1 MKTIAAAVKKLTHR
15 SRSAGQD
22 YRGLPADRDSKARS
36 MLGMRGKLFLA
47 FAGVGVLT
55 LVATAVAWVSFRA
68 TGDSFAEVTDR
79 NVPALVLA
87 QQLSSQR
94 GAFAAGLTG
103 VFAARTEAELVA
115 ALDVQN
121 GRAAAMDAAL
131 TALTDLGVEPEAVS
145 NIQMDVYGLIG
156 GLNPQRRLVL
166 ESIAADRANT
176 EAQLRI
182 GELHETIGRQFDP
195 IIRAA
200 QMDLVRSSARIGRQ
214 FENSIGDTVTDLTL
228 SLTAITT
235 LRDALTAA
243 GGHLIQGAL
252 AEEAEGLEQAR
263 AAFAEAMQTIE
274 ATAGTVDL
282 GDQQIQSLILT
293 EMLRGYGLAEGSL
306 FDMRAEE
313 LAFGWPMHG
322 DAIKAMIGE
331 LAVLRQQVDALMDPV
346 VAAQERAA
354 VETADHL
361 GRSAVDQLNALTQGP
376 VMTLRSVQ
384 TLNASVNLLAG
395 LMREALNTTD
405 AERLAEL
412 DERSGRLD
420 REIRQ
425 TLALIPDPGTRE
437 ELFGAAEP
445 LLHLLRGDASIFA
458 LRADQLTRRV
468 EGERMRR
475 QSEAAAAG
483 VAGAV
488 ERIGLGAEAAVDVA
502 RAHAFTILDQARTA
516 LVIVAVASLVIAGLI
531 AWLYVGRNLAGRLT
545 RLAGTMRA
553 IADGDLDAPIPAGG
567 RDEITDMAR
576 ALEVFR
582 DNAREVEAANARAL
596 EEQRRASEERR
607 SARLALADEFETAV
621 GAVVARVGD
630 SASSM
635 RSTAGGMR
643 STAERTA
650 NEAGSAAAASEQA
663 AASVQ
668 TVASAAEEL
677 SASIDEI
684 SHQVSS
690 STAIAQQ
697 AVDDAARTNATVQS
711 LSEAAG
717 RIGDVVNLISSIA
730 GQTNLLALNAT
741 IEAARAG
748 AAGKG
753 FAVVAAEVKNLA
765 NQTAQATED
774 IAQQIAGMQSVTGE
788 AVGAI
793 RGIGETIG
801 RINEI
806 ATTVAS
812 AVEEQGTATREIARN
827 VQQANEGTQVVSS
840 NVAEVTRAAADTGE
854 AAGEVL
860 TAADALAAEAET
872 LQSEVA
878 SFLDKVRAA

>member
-1 MKTIAAAVKKLTHR
+1 MKMIAAALGQLTRR
-15 SRSAGQD
+15 SRSVQPD
-22 YRGLPADRDSKARS
+22 HRGSPTARPEKTRS
-36 MLGMRGKLFLA
+36 ALGIRGKLFIA
-47 FAGVGVLT
+47 FAGVGALT

-68 TGDSFAEVTDR
+68 TGDSFVEVTDR
-79 NVPALVLA
+79 DVPALVLA
-87 QQLSSQR
+87 QQLSNQS
-94 GAFAAGLTG
+94 GAFAAGLPV
-103 VFAARTEAELVA
+103 VFAARTEAELEA
-115 ALDVQN
+115 ALDAQN
-121 GRAAAMDAAL
+121 GRAAAMDTAL
-131 TALTDLGVEPEAVS
+131 TALTDLGIEPEAVS

-156 GLNPQRRLVL
+156 GLNPQRQLVL
-166 ESIAADRANT
+166 ESIAAGQANT
-176 EAQLRI
+176 DAQRRI
-182 GELHETIGRQFDP
+182 GELHEAIGRQFDP
-195 IIRAA
+195 IIRTA

-214 FENSIGDTVTDLTL
+214 FENSISDTVTDLTV

-243 GGHLIQGAL
+243 GGYLVQGAL

-263 AAFAEAMQTIE
+263 SAFTEAMAVIE
-274 ATAGTVDL
+274 AKSGTVDL

-293 EMLRGYGLAEGSL
+293 EMLRGYGLADGNL

-322 DAIKAMIGE
+322 DAIEAIVGE
-331 LAVLRQQVDALMDPV
+331 LAVLRQQVDTLMDPV
-346 VAAQERAA
+346 VAAQEQAA
-354 VETADHL
+354 VETADLL

-425 TLALIPDPGTRE
+425 TLALIPDPDTRQ
-437 ELFGAAEP
+437 ELFGAAAP
-445 LLHLLRGDASIFA
+445 LLELLRGEASIFT
-458 LRADQLTRRV
+458 LRADQLGRIAD
-468 EGERMRR
+468 GEQLRR

-483 VAGAV
+483 VAAAV
-488 ERIGLGAEAAVDVA
+488 EQIGLGAEAAVDTA
-502 RAHAFTILDQARTA
+502 RAHAFAILDQARTA
-516 LVIVAVASLVIAGLI
+516 LVIVAAASLVIAGLI

-553 IADGDLDAPIPAGG
+553 IADGDLDAPIPVGG
-567 RDEITDMAR
+567 RDEISDMAQ

-596 EEQRRASEERR
+596 EEQQRASEERR

-630 SASSM
+630 SAAGM
-635 RSTAGGMR
+635 RGTAGGMQ

-668 TVASAAEEL
+668 TVAAAAEEL

-684 SHQVSS
+684 SVQVSS

-697 AVDDAARTNATVQS
+697 AVDDAVRTNSTVQS
-711 LSEAAG
+711 LSEAAS
-717 RIGDVVNLISSIA
+717 RIGEVVSLISSIA
-730 GQTNLLALNAT
+730 EQTNLLALNAT

-748 AAGKG
+748 EAGKG

-774 IAQQIAGMQSVTGE
+774 IAQQIAGMQSVTGD

-793 RGIGETIG
+793 KGIGETIG

-812 AVEEQGTATREIARN
+812 AVEEQGAATREIARN

-840 NVAEVTRAAADTGE
+840 NVAEVTRAASETGQ
-854 AAGEVL
+854 AASDVL
-860 TAADALAAEAET
+860 TAADALAVEAET

-878 SFLDKVRAA
+878 AFLDKVRAA